1 MLRWDLQYHPG
12 IRAEERRVKQK
23 KIGVIDPEPRCWNSK
38 SSMALTVLFFI
49 DFNYFNYFFFP
60 YMLSLF
66 DSQGYSN
73 IEKANFRV
81 IVRRCTPFQVFS

>member
-38 SSMALTVLFFI
+38 SSMALISFLGFILFYFYFI
-49 DFNYFNYFFFP
+49 
-60 YMLSLF
+60 YMLF
-66 DSQGYSN
+66 
-73 IEKANFRV
+73 V
-81 IVRRCTPFQVFS
+81 

>member
-38 SSMALTVLFFI
+38 SSMALTNFFFGIYFRFYFILFSV
-49 DFNYFNYFFFP
+49 YFYFFYIYVLCLIP
-60 YMLSLF
+60 MVM
-66 DSQGYSN
+66 
-73 IEKANFRV
+73 V
-81 IVRRCTPFQVFS
+81 I

>member
-38 SSMALTVLFFI
+38 SSMALTIFFFRIYVLFFI
-49 DFNYFNYFFFP
+49 FYFIFCFDFFCVP
-60 YMLSLF
+60 ICSLF
-66 DSQGYSN
+66 DSHGHGNRQK
-73 IEKANFRV
+73 KATFLQ
-81 IVRRCTPFQVFS
+81 F

>member
-38 SSMALTVLFFI
+38 SSMALTIFDFGIYFRFYFILFSI
-49 DFNYFNYFFFP
+49 YFNFF
-60 YMLSLF
+60 YMYVLCLVPM
-66 DSQGYSN
+66 
-73 IEKANFRV
+73 AVV
-81 IVRRCTPFQVFS
+81 I

>member
-38 SSMALTVLFFI
+38 SSMALTVLFIFI
-49 DFNYFNYFFFP
+49 YFF
-60 YMLSLF
+60 S
-66 DSQGYSN
+66 
-73 IEKANFRV
+73 
-81 IVRRCTPFQVFS
+81 